1 MFPLPTIIDSPYVSY
16 CGLPAL
22 PQSCLYSKIL
32 IGLFAPTF
40 ALYLLIFE
48 ITTRL
53 AGRLTPAA
61 NVGVDESSLIFPAR
75 NSFSTISLHF

>member
-1 MFPLPTIIDSPYVSY
+1 MDSPYLSY
-16 CGLPAL
+16 CGLPAR
-22 PQSCLYSKIL
+22 PQSCLYSKML

-40 ALYLLIFE
+40 ALYLLMFE

-61 NVGVDESSLIFPAR
+61 KVGVDDNSFIVPLR
-75 NSFSTISLHF
+75 NSVSIICLHVWFNPA

>member
-1 MFPLPTIIDSPYVSY
+1 MLPFPTIIDSPYLSY

-22 PQSCLYSKIL
+22 PQSCLYSKTL

-40 ALYLLIFE
+40 ALYLLMFE
-48 ITTRL
+48 ITTLL

-61 NVGVDESSLIFPAR
+61 NVGVDDNNLMAPLR

>member
-1 MFPLPTIIDSPYVSY
+1 MDSPNLSY

-40 ALYLLIFE
+40 ALYLFTFE

-53 AGRLTPAA
+53 AGRFTPAA
-61 NVGVDESSLIFPAR
+61 RVGVEDNNLIVPLR
-75 NSFSTISLHF
+75 NSFSIISLHF